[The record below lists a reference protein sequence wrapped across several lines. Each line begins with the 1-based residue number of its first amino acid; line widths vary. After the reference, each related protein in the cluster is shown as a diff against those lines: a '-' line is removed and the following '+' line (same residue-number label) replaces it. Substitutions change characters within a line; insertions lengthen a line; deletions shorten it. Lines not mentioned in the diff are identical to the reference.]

1 MKKEIAEFIGT
12 FTIVLFGCGAAV
24 LGGASVGALGVAL
37 AFGLALMAMLYS
49 VGHISGGHFN
59 PAVSFGM
66 YVAGNMDFVEFIR
79 YSVAQCLGAMLG
91 AFVLS
96 TIAVD
101 GGNLAANTVDNV
113 QSAFVFE
120 FVAAALFVVVYVGMT
135 DKKSKAGAV
144 GGLVIGL
151 TLAMIYLVGVN
162 VTGGATNPARS
173 LGPAILVGGEA
184 MSQLWLFFVAPLF
197 GALLAGVLS
206 KMGWFSAD

>member
-24 LGGASVGALGVAL
+24 LGGAVLGTVGVAL

-66 YVAGNMDFVEFIR
+66 YIAGKMDFRDFLR
-79 YSVAQCLGAMLG
+79 YTVSQCLGALLG
-91 AFVLS
+91 AFVLT
-96 TIAVD
+96 TIASGVAENTIGT
-101 GGNLAANTVDNV
+101 GGV

-120 FVAAALFVVVYVGMT
+120 FIAAALFVVVYLGMT
-135 DKKSKAGAV
+135 DKKSTAGPV
-144 GGLVIGL
+144 GGIVIGL
-151 TLAMIYLVGVN
+151 TLTMIYLVGIN
-162 VTGGATNPARS
+162 LTGGATNPARS
-173 LGPAILVGGEA
+173 LGSAIFAGGDA
-184 MSQLWLFFVAPLF
+184 MSQLWLFFVAPFF
-197 GALLAGVLS
+197 GAMLAGVLS